1 MEKLHQEL
9 YDNECQ
15 HADIK
20 RRIRLLKRKECEVEG
35 VKTPPKKVVADP
47 KPVKAQPIAEDP
59 YPVKAYTPPSRR
71 EIEERYNDGYYSL
84 N

>member
-1 MEKLHQEL
+1 MEELYKEL

-20 RRIRLLKRKECEVEG
+20 RRIKLLKRKKCEVEG

-47 KPVKAQPIAEDP
+47 KPVKAQPIDDP
-59 YPVKAYTPPSRR
+59 FPVRAYVPLSKR
-71 EIEERYNDGYYSL
+71 EVEEKYNDGYYSL
-84 N
+84 D